1 MCLHTYPWDSLPA
14 AAVREQELASLG
26 ELHAFWRKDLVL
38 DRPMSRQ
45 THVSV
50 EKVAYN
56 RVNA

>member
-1 MCLHTYPWDSLPA
+1 MCLHTYPWDSLP

-38 DRPMSRQ
+38 DRLMSRQ